1 MEISEAQWNEMV
13 NKVNGFETKIEE
25 LKSQNAALTTK
36 SSELET
42 KNNEYAVKLAEWQ
55 IKLNDQQC
63 TLDSLAKKPE
73 EGTGSKPPIGS
84 TSGHKSVRFDAQKG
98 EYIWDEKN

>member
-1 MEISEAQWNEMV
+1 MEITKEQWDEMV

-42 KNNEYAVKLAEWQ
+42 KNSEYATKLAEWQ
-55 IKLNDQQC
+55 TKLNDQQR
-63 TLDSLAKKPE
+63 TIDSLNQNQNK
-73 EGTGSKPPIGS
+73 TGEQKETPKAA
-84 TSGHKSVRFDAQKG
+84 HKSVRFDAQKG
-98 EYIWDEKN
+98 EYVWDE